1 MLTCGQID
9 TCLVFISSQEN
20 LYMKRHQTSKEH
32 LVSPK
37 CSAYQMKLWLVN
49 WKPSMTSEILDKP
62 HLISFLFG
70 QSSYKWSTDSLQDA
84 FVKRTSL
91 NCGHMHNLCM
101 GIPIVLLYQE
111 CAILYLIPE
120 DTSILVEPLLNHGHQ
135 SYCLIEHHIS
145 SKQKN

>member
-1 MLTCGQID
+1 LKRIRKR
-9 TCLVFISSQEN
+9 VN
-20 LYMKRHQTSKEH
+20 LYVKRHQTSKEH

-37 CSAYQMKLWLVN
+37 CSVYQMKLWLEN
-49 WKPSMTSEILDKP
+49 WKPSMISEILDKP

-70 QSSYKWSTDSLQDA
+70 QSSYKWSADSLQDA

-91 NCGHMHNLCM
+91 NCGQMHNLCM

-145 SKQKN
+145 WKQKN